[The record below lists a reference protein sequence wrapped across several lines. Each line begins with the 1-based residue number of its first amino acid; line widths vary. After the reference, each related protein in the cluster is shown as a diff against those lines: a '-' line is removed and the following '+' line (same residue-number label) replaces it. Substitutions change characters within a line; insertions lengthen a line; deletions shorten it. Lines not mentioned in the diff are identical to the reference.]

1 MKKKFD
7 IKALFQQRILSGAP
21 EVRLSIRVKMV
32 LSMMAIFLTMLLIL
46 NLSVARIISQGNED
60 YINDDLVAMKNNGLI
75 YARQM
80 LVLNEQ
86 DNNEEGFAAIA
97 QELVEEICGA
107 TGNPTAALALD
118 GAMLAATHPQLFIEH
133 SYGDEGLARGGLA
146 AFTLNTER
154 QKTRAYFSY
163 PVLVEGKNIGVIR
176 TVADYTVL
184 YTQGSSTIRSVSGI
198 TMLVFVAALV
208 FAAVFS
214 NSIAAPIVKL
224 AHISSALQKDVEQNK
239 IDIGKVVRLSRSRR
253 RDEIGTLERN
263 FAEMIYRIDQQ
274 MKTIDSDRYELKRL
288 SEYKK
293 VFYDNVTH
301 ELKTPLTSI
310 KGYAEVLEENGFTD
324 KEFFDKGIA
333 HIRSESD
340 RMYNMVVTLLELS
353 RMSDAVNVPKERV
366 NLNELLQQVC
376 EGMQFKAEKYGD
388 VIELSVRQRA
398 VVMGS
403 DTQLKEV
410 FINIIDNAI
419 KYGYQNSAIQVLVNA
434 NRESV
439 TVQVVNSGD
448 GIDEKEIPRLFI
460 PFYRRK
466 DREGK
471 REEGSS
477 GLGLGIVKQLV
488 EQHGGRIGITSQPRG
503 LTVVTV
509 QLPTARA
516 REGQI

>member
-1 MKKKFD
+1 M
-7 IKALFQQRILSGAP
+7 
-21 EVRLSIRVKMV
+21 
-32 LSMMAIFLTMLLIL
+32 
-46 NLSVARIISQGNED
+46 
-60 YINDDLVAMKNNGLI
+60 
-75 YARQM
+75 
-80 LVLNEQ
+80 
-86 DNNEEGFAAIA
+86 
-97 QELVEEICGA
+97 
-107 TGNPTAALALD
+107 
-118 GAMLAATHPQLFIEH
+118 
-133 SYGDEGLARGGLA
+133 
-146 AFTLNTER
+146 
-154 QKTRAYFSY
+154 
-163 PVLVEGKNIGVIR
+163 
-176 TVADYTVL
+176 L
-184 YTQGSSTIRSVSGI
+184 YTQGNNTIRSVSLI
-198 TMLVFVAALV
+198 TVVVFLVALV
-208 FAAVFS
+208 VALALA
-214 NSIAAPIVKL
+214 NSIAGPIGKL
-224 AHISSALQKDVEQNK
+224 ANISSALQKDVEQNK
-239 IDIGKVVRLSRSRR
+239 IDIGKVVRLSRSKRK
-253 RDEIGTLERN
+253 DEIGTLERN

-366 NLNELLQQVC
+366 NLGELLQQVC

-388 VIELSVRQRA
+388 VIELNLRQRA

-419 KYGYQNSAIQVLVNA
+419 KYGYPNSAIQVLVNA

-439 TVQVVNSGD
+439 TVQVANSGD

-466 DREGK
+466 DKEGQREQ
-471 REEGSS
+471 GSS
-477 GLGLGIVKQLV
+477 GLGLSIVKQLV
-488 EQHGGRIGITSQPRG
+488 EQHGGRISITSQPKG

-516 REGQI
+516 REGQP